1 MKSYWM
7 DAKNNRF
14 HLKDVIL
21 WTSRYE
27 CTSTHDMDRMSH
39 DNNGDCDTEYEA
51 IFRGQEALRLFTELQ
66 EKKKKKKTDSN
77 TYLKFWKN

>member
-21 WTSRYE
+21 WKSRYE

-39 DNNGDCDTEYEA
+39 DNNGNCDKEYEA
-51 IFRGQEALRLFTELQ
+51 IFWGQEALHLFTELQ
-66 EKKKKKKTDSN
+66 KKKWQILMHI
-77 TYLKFWKN
+77 LKF